1 MQAASRFRI
10 GAVGLMLTMLAPF
23 SSHAQELTG
32 DPANGET
39 VFRKCMS
46 CHRVGP
52 DARNMVGPAL
62 NGVVGRQ
69 AGSVAD
75 FNYSDAMKNSGIT
88 WDAASLDEFLAA
100 PREVVQGTKMVF
112 PGLPD
117 AQDRTDVIAYLAQF
131 DEEGNMTA
139 PAQ

>member
-1 MQAASRFRI
+1 
-10 GAVGLMLTMLAPF
+10 MLTMLAPF